1 MHLKPPWAPSV
12 TEIAACEV
20 TGTLMHSRQCR
31 KDATP
36 LAAPKNE
43 ATLPERWQ
51 EAGLEEIEDHVLT
64 LSIFVNCVA
73 MQWSGAEFPDFSS
86 VAVDPSPLLRYC
98 PVMSMFSSSW
108 A

>member
-1 MHLKPPWAPSV
+1 MFLS

-20 TGTLMHSRQCR
+20 TGTLMHSRQYLR
-31 KDATP
+31 DATR

-51 EAGLEEIEDHVLT
+51 EAGLEEVRK
-64 LSIFVNCVA
+64 VA
-73 MQWSGAEFPDFSS
+73 LPLPSTQSAFSCQM
-86 VAVDPSPLLRYC
+86 VPAL
-98 PVMSMFSSSW
+98 

>member
-51 EAGLEEIEDHVLT
+51 EAGLEEARLFSPRMPC
-64 LSIFVNCVA
+64 LR
-73 MQWSGAEFPDFSS
+73 WGASR
-86 VAVDPSPLLRYC
+86 SPGQSRAAGTRKRPPGAGCRACSLQLGA
-98 PVMSMFSSSW
+98 P
-108 A
+108 

>member
-1 MHLKPPWAPSV
+1 MFLS

-20 TGTLMHSRQCR
+20 TGTLMHSRQYL

-36 LAAPKNE
+36 LAAPKNK

-51 EAGLEEIEDHVLT
+51 EAGLEEVRK
-64 LSIFVNCVA
+64 VA
-73 MQWSGAEFPDFSS
+73 LPLPWTQSAFSCQM
-86 VAVDPSPLLRYC
+86 VPAL
-98 PVMSMFSSSW
+98 